1 MEVVP
6 VPCWHPE
13 VFAWPGQDE
22 LHNILV
28 SNGNM
33 HHHHNYLLCLLIK
46 GLLLYLPLLPA
57 HPCRKPP
64 TEVRLQRAISF
75 LQGAEQTAR
84 RVVFITGSSP
94 RHCFV

>member
-1 MEVVP
+1 MEGVP

-13 VFAWPGQDE
+13 GFAWPGQDE